1 MATTVLARR
10 QQLHTSVLGAHVDV
24 YSPQARALL
33 EQLRAAF
40 VARGADLATAARQA
54 EAAVWGLVQRQAA
67 MLSFTDV
74 FRLMEVLFIALLP
87 LLFLMRTPRAGR
99 GPVAMH

>member
-10 QQLHTSVLGAHVDV
+10 QQIHTSVLGAHVDV

-40 VARGADLATAARQA
+40 VARGADLTTAARQA
-54 EAAVWGLVQRQAA
+54 QAAVWGLVQRQAS

-74 FRLMEVLFIALLP
+74 FRMMALLFVALLP

-99 GPVAMH
+99 GPAAMH